1 MQSLPWLRRF
11 LSAPAQPRRS
21 SKSSCRR
28 LAFDQLEN
36 RLVPSTSATIVAP
49 AGPFPEG
56 TAINLDSTVVGQ
68 VGTTPSFAWTVSK
81 NGTPA
86 FATGTTTDGK
96 FSFTPD
102 DNASYVVSMSVT
114 DDANTTAAT
123 DVTLTV
129 DNAVP
134 TAAISGPTT
143 GTFGQPLTFTLSAT
157 DPSTADAALG
167 FTYSIDWNNDG
178 IVDETIPAT
187 ANNGAGVMVT
197 HTFTT
202 PGDNTFS
209 VTATDKDT
217 GVSAPVTQ
225 TVSLTNGVTLVNG
238 VLTIAGTN
246 GADAIFIIPKGKPTA
261 QNATVRVFMN
271 GQNLGTFSGV
281 NSITIDALDGNDF
294 VHLAGSIRV
303 NATVLGGAGDDR
315 IKGGKGND
323 ILVGGDGNDFING
336 GQGADIVIGGNGFDH
351 LIGGPGDDLMIANAT
366 TFDADQTS
374 LQTLQSE
381 WLSSTNLAARVA
393 AVTDASATV
402 HLTSGTGGTIL
413 EDNATDRLNGAS
425 GKDAFFA
432 TVGSDIITGMHPFEF
447 LNGVKGTAKSHG
459 HGHNH

>member
-1 MQSLPWLRRF
+1 MPFSPWLRRF
-11 LSAPAQPRRS
+11 LSAPAQARRGS
-21 SKSSCRR
+21 TSNRRR

-56 TAINLDSTVVGQ
+56 SAINLTSTVVGQ
-68 VGTTPSFAWTVSK
+68 VGTTPSFAWTVLK
-81 NGTPA
+81 NGA
-86 FATGTTTDGK
+86 SFASGTTTDGT

-114 DDANTTAAT
+114 DDANTTPAT
-123 DVTLTV
+123 DVTLTA
-129 DNAVP
+129 DNVAP
-134 TAAISGPTT
+134 TAGVSGPTT
-143 GTFGQPLTFTLSAT
+143 GTFGQSLTFTLTAT
-157 DPSTADAALG
+157 DASSVDTTTG
-167 FTYSIDWNNDG
+167 FTYTVHWNDG
-178 IVDETIPAT
+178 SPDTIVAAT
-187 ANNGAGVMVT
+187 SNNGTGVTVS

-202 PGDNTFS
+202 PGDNSFS
-209 VTATDKDT
+209 VTATDKDGGT
-217 GVSAPVTQ
+217 STPVTQ
-225 TVSLTNGVTLVNG
+225 TVTLTNGVTLVNG

-246 GADAIFIIPKGKPTA
+246 GSDAIFVIPKGKPTA

-271 GQNLGTFSGV
+271 GQNMGTFTGV

-294 VHLAGSIRV
+294 VHLAGAIRV
-303 NATVLGGAGDDR
+303 PATVFGGAGDDR

-336 GQGADIVIGGNGFDH
+336 GQGNDIIIGGNGSDH
-351 LIGGPGDDLMIANAT
+351 LIGGPGDDLLIANAT
-366 TFDADQTS
+366 TFDADLTS

-381 WLSSTNLAARVA
+381 WLSSKVLADRVA

-447 LNGVKGTAKSHG
+447 LNGVKGTPHG